1 MKLGGWGGGGG
12 TSEVAESEIA
22 GGASSAMSGRSDP
35 FRTGRRFH
43 TESTWPTRIPSPG
56 SFSPCTAHAHAAI
69 HIPAVLLLLL
79 HSRSAHPPLQTPVR
93 AYPPTPCKTYAR
105 ARPTALRRDQTL
117 RGRPR
122 GETRLLSLFSGVKG
136 NKPSSVPHQVSCE
149 TIWHA
154 TLFIA
159 SLNQHLMVTLTG
171 II

>member
-1 MKLGGWGGGGG
+1 MKLGGEKN
-12 TSEVAESEIA
+12 SEVGELEIA
-22 GGASSAMSGRSDP
+22 GSASAFRRGCCRERAVRSDQN
-35 FRTGRRFH
+35 RTAFSHRVD
-43 TESTWPTRIPSPG
+43 TPDANPSPG
-56 SFSPCTAHAHAAI
+56 SFSRCTADAHAAI
-69 HIPAVLLLLL
+69 HIPAVLLLL
-79 HSRSAHPPLQTPVR
+79 HYRSAHPPLQTPVCAPR
-93 AYPPTPCKTYAR
+93 PRKTYAR
-105 ARPTALRRDQTL
+105 ARPTALRLDDTL

-122 GETRLLSLFSGVKG
+122 GGTRLLSLFTGVKG

>member
-1 MKLGGWGGGGG
+1 MQ
-12 TSEVAESEIA
+12 EVPLPFAEDA
-22 GGASSAMSGRSDP
+22 AVSGRSDP
-35 FRTGRRFH
+35 IRIGRRFH
-43 TESTWPTRIPSPG
+43 TESTRPTPIPRRG
-56 SFSPCTAHAHAAI
+56 
-69 HIPAVLLLLL
+69 L
-79 HSRSAHPPLQTPVR
+79 SRDA
-93 AYPPTPCKTYAR
+93 PPTPTPPFTSLQFCCCCTIALLILPCRLPSVPPPPRKTYAR
-105 ARPTALRRDQTL
+105 ARPTALRRDDTL

-122 GETRLLSLFSGVKG
+122 EGTRLLSLFSGVKG